1 MKTHLLTL
9 GLARWL
15 SSELA
20 FAQSSGSSNSPS
32 GSTPGSAAQS
42 TPNSA
47 PPSQTTDTTKH
58 HTDKTAMAST
68 TATSSDD
75 DSIKTQVQ
83 QQLSNNK
90 AYANGHISAEN
101 GVVTVNGTVANK
113 DDRKQVKEMVK
124 GITGVH
130 KVKDALTVN

>member
-20 FAQSSGSSNSPS
+20 LAKSSGSSNSPS
-32 GSTPGSAAQS
+32 GSTPGTAAQS
-42 TPNSA
+42 TPDSA

-75 DSIKTQVQ
+75 DSIKTQFQ

-90 AYANGHISAEN
+90 AYANAQDSVEHS
-101 GVVTVNGTVANK
+101 VVTPNG
-113 DDRKQVKEMVK
+113 
-124 GITGVH
+124 
-130 KVKDALTVN
+130 